1 MNLGYMGIFCTIFV
15 NFKLHKNE
23 KYPLHP
29 PEKKRE
35 INVLLKFQSST
46 QYIKYGRVDF
56 SLTSFRNKISLSWI
70 QQNFRQAS
78 MDHA

>member
-29 PEKKRE
+29 PGKKKRDKCATE
-35 INVLLKFQSST
+35 ISKFYTIYKIWQS
-46 QYIKYGRVDF
+46 
-56 SLTSFRNKISLSWI
+56 
-70 QQNFRQAS
+70 
-78 MDHA
+78 